1 MLMFVSSTSSQ
12 KREKFMSSTNKIYES
27 WKKNKFL
34 PKDLKADLS
43 RINKKEI
50 NVFFKAEK
58 MHFGTAGIR
67 GIMGAGT
74 HKMNIFTY
82 QQMAEGYAKYIV
94 KHFPKQQSVV
104 IGHDNR
110 MNSDLFSI
118 TCANV
123 LTSFG
128 IKVYLFKENHLTPTP
143 IISFAIR
150 HLKTSGG
157 IIVTASHNPKEYN
170 GFKAY
175 NPDGGQI
182 LPDVANEIEKLMP
195 QSTSIL
201 NNMYIGNDK
210 LLVEIDDKIIDIYF
224 KEAKKAL
231 VKEKIIGFKK
241 PEPIILTTHHGTASN
256 YLPKFLKQLNF
267 NVYPVKKQ
275 CFVNDKFINS
285 PSSNPEYFNSFDLSI
300 KLAKKLKSKLLIGVD
315 PDADRMAVM
324 IKHNNSW
331 QLITGNQMGIIF
343 THYLLNNRKY
353 NHKPFIVSSYV
364 STYYIDMIAKKFKAY
379 VTRTG
384 TGFKWMGNYVTL
396 HDNKESFVVAF
407 EEAIGALCTNINR
420 DKDSFTASALA
431 LEINYF
437 CKQKKMDLI
446 DYLEKIIFKEYG
458 TWFGKTD
465 SFVIKDLDWKKIV
478 DQKMKYFRNYNKK
491 TIGNYKINKIVFN
504 KLGDCLEWWLDGKSW
519 IKFRKSGT
527 EPKMKVYYELYG
539 KPLSILNKEYQ
550 SLHNFFANI
559 IEK

>member
-1 MLMFVSSTSSQ
+1 MPSI
-12 KREKFMSSTNKIYES
+12 NKIYKL
-27 WKKNKFL
+27 WRNDKFL
-34 PKDLKADLS
+34 PKDLKADL
-43 RINKKEI
+43 KKLSQEEI
-50 NVFFKAEK
+50 NAYFKPEK

-82 QQMAEGYAKYIV
+82 QQMADGYARYII
-94 KHFPKQQSVV
+94 KHFPKNPSVV

-110 MNSDLFSI
+110 INSDLFCI

-128 IKVYLFKENHLTPTP
+128 IKVYLFENNHLTPTP

-150 HLKTSGG
+150 FLNANGG

-195 QSTSIL
+195 QPEDIL
-201 NNMYIGNDK
+201 NNVYIGNK
-210 LLVEIDDKIIDIYF
+210 NLLAEIDDKIIDVYCQ
-224 KEAKKAL
+224 EAKKAL
-231 VKEKIIGFKK
+231 VKREIINIKK

-256 YLPKFLKQLNF
+256 YLPKFLKELNF
-267 NVYPVKKQ
+267 NVIPVKEQ
-275 CFVNDKFINS
+275 CFVNSNFINS
-285 PSSNPEYFNSFDLSI
+285 PSSNPEYFDSFNLSI
-300 KLAKKLKSKLLIGVD
+300 KLAQKQKSKLLIGVD

-324 IKHNNSW
+324 VKHNNQW
-331 QLITGNQMGIIF
+331 RLITGNQMGIIF
-343 THYLLNNRKY
+343 THYLLNNRSY
-353 NHKPFIVSSYV
+353 DRKPFIVSSYV
-364 STYYIDMIAKKFKAY
+364 STNYIDMIAKKFNAY
-379 VTRTG
+379 VNRTG
-384 TGFKWMGNYVTL
+384 TGFKWMGNYVSL
-396 HDNKESFVVAF
+396 HDGNESFVVAF
-407 EEAIGALCTNINR
+407 EEAIGALNTNINR

-437 CKQKKMDLI
+437 CKQNKMDLI

-458 TWFGKTD
+458 NWFGKTD
-465 SFVIKDLDWKKIV
+465 SFVIKGLDWKNKV
-478 DQKMKYFRNYNKK
+478 EQKMKFFQNYKKPTVGSYKIKKILYNK
-491 TIGNYKINKIVFN
+491 V
-504 KLGDCLEWWLDGKSW
+504 GDCLEWWLDGKSW

-527 EPKMKVYYELYG
+527 EPKMKVYYELYD
-539 KPLSILNKEYQ
+539 KSLITLEKEYQ
-550 SLHNFFANI
+550 LLHKLFANI

>member
-1 MLMFVSSTSSQ
+1 MPSI
-12 KREKFMSSTNKIYES
+12 NKIYKL
-27 WKKNKFL
+27 WRNNKFL
-34 PKDLKADLS
+34 PKDLKADL
-43 RINKKEI
+43 KKLSQEEI
-50 NVFFKAEK
+50 NAYFKPEK

-82 QQMAEGYAKYIV
+82 QQMADGYARYII
-94 KHFPKQQSVV
+94 KHFPKNPSVV

-110 MNSDLFSI
+110 INSDLFCI

-128 IKVYLFKENHLTPTP
+128 IKVYLFENNHLTPTP

-150 HLKTSGG
+150 FLNANGG

-195 QSTSIL
+195 QPEDIL
-201 NNMYIGNDK
+201 NNVYIGNK
-210 LLVEIDDKIIDIYF
+210 NLLAEIDDKIIDVYCQ
-224 KEAKKAL
+224 EAKKAL
-231 VKEKIIGFKK
+231 VKREIINIKK

-256 YLPKFLKQLNF
+256 YLPKFLKELNF
-267 NVYPVKKQ
+267 NVIPVKEQ
-275 CFVNDKFINS
+275 CFVNSNFINS
-285 PSSNPEYFNSFDLSI
+285 PSSNPEYFDSFNLSI
-300 KLAKKLKSKLLIGVD
+300 KLAQKQKSKLLIGVD

-324 IKHNNSW
+324 VKHNNQW
-331 QLITGNQMGIIF
+331 RLITGNQMGIIF
-343 THYLLNNRKY
+343 THYLLNNRSY
-353 NHKPFIVSSYV
+353 DRKPFIVSSYV
-364 STYYIDMIAKKFKAY
+364 STNYIDMIAKKFNAY
-379 VTRTG
+379 VNRTG
-384 TGFKWMGNYVTL
+384 TGFKWMGNYVSL
-396 HDNKESFVVAF
+396 HDGNESFVVAF
-407 EEAIGALCTNINR
+407 EEAIGALNTNINR

-437 CKQKKMDLI
+437 CKQNKMDLI

-458 TWFGKTD
+458 NWFGKTD
-465 SFVIKDLDWKKIV
+465 SFVIKGLDWKNKV
-478 DQKMKYFRNYNKK
+478 EQKMKFFQNYKKPTVGSYKIKKILYNK
-491 TIGNYKINKIVFN
+491 V
-504 KLGDCLEWWLDGKSW
+504 GDCLEWWLDGKSW

-527 EPKMKVYYELYG
+527 EPKMKVYYELYD
-539 KPLSILNKEYQ
+539 KSLITLEKEYQ
-550 SLHNFFANI
+550 LLHKLFANI

>member
-1 MLMFVSSTSSQ
+1 MPSI
-12 KREKFMSSTNKIYES
+12 NKIYKL
-27 WKKNKFL
+27 WRNNKFL
-34 PKDLKADLS
+34 PKDLKADL
-43 RINKKEI
+43 KKLSQEEI
-50 NVFFKAEK
+50 NAYFKPEK

-82 QQMAEGYAKYIV
+82 QQMADGYARYII
-94 KHFPKQQSVV
+94 KHFPKNPSVV

-110 MNSDLFSI
+110 INSDLFCI

-128 IKVYLFKENHLTPTP
+128 IKVYLFENNHLTPTP

-150 HLKTSGG
+150 FLNANGG

-195 QSTSIL
+195 QPEDIL
-201 NNMYIGNDK
+201 NNVYIGNK
-210 LLVEIDDKIIDIYF
+210 NLLAEIDDKIIDVYCQ
-224 KEAKKAL
+224 EAKKAL
-231 VKEKIIGFKK
+231 VKREIINIKK

-256 YLPKFLKQLNF
+256 YLPKFLKELNF
-267 NVYPVKKQ
+267 NIIPVKEQ
-275 CFVNDKFINS
+275 CFVNPNFINS
-285 PSSNPEYFNSFDLSI
+285 PSSNPEYFDSFNLSI
-300 KLAKKLKSKLLIGVD
+300 KLAQKQKSKLLIGVD

-324 IKHNNSW
+324 VKHNNQW
-331 QLITGNQMGIIF
+331 RLITGNQMGIIF
-343 THYLLNNRKY
+343 THYLLNNRSY
-353 NHKPFIVSSYV
+353 DRKPFIVSSYV
-364 STYYIDMIAKKFKAY
+364 STNYIDMIAKKFNAY
-379 VTRTG
+379 VNRTG
-384 TGFKWMGNYVTL
+384 TGFKWMGNYVSL
-396 HDNKESFVVAF
+396 HDGNESFVVAF
-407 EEAIGALCTNINR
+407 EEAIGALNTNINR

-437 CKQKKMDLI
+437 CKQNKMDLI

-458 TWFGKTD
+458 NWFGKTD
-465 SFVIKDLDWKKIV
+465 SFVIKGLDWKNKV
-478 DQKMKYFRNYNKK
+478 EQKMKFFQNYKKPTVGSYKIKKILYNK
-491 TIGNYKINKIVFN
+491 V
-504 KLGDCLEWWLDGKSW
+504 GDCLEWWLDGKSW

-527 EPKMKVYYELYG
+527 EPKMKVYYELYD
-539 KPLSILNKEYQ
+539 KSLITLEKEYQ
-550 SLHNFFANI
+550 LLHKLFANI

>member
-1 MLMFVSSTSSQ
+1 MPSI
-12 KREKFMSSTNKIYES
+12 NKIYKL
-27 WKKNKFL
+27 WRNNKFL
-34 PKDLKADLS
+34 PKDLNADL
-43 RINKKEI
+43 KKLSQEEI
-50 NVFFKAEK
+50 NAYFKPEK

-82 QQMAEGYAKYIV
+82 QQMADGYARYII
-94 KHFPKQQSVV
+94 KHFPKNPSVV

-110 MNSDLFSI
+110 INSDLFCI

-128 IKVYLFKENHLTPTP
+128 IKVYLFENNHLTPTP

-150 HLKTSGG
+150 FLNANGG

-195 QSTSIL
+195 QPEDIL
-201 NNMYIGNDK
+201 NNVYIGNK
-210 LLVEIDDKIIDIYF
+210 NLLAEIDDKIIDVYCQ
-224 KEAKKAL
+224 EAKKAL
-231 VKEKIIGFKK
+231 VKREIINIKK

-256 YLPKFLKQLNF
+256 YLPKFLKELNF
-267 NVYPVKKQ
+267 NVIPVKEQ
-275 CFVNDKFINS
+275 CFVNSNFINS
-285 PSSNPEYFNSFDLSI
+285 PSSNPEYFDSFNLSI
-300 KLAKKLKSKLLIGVD
+300 KLAQKQKSKLLIGVD

-324 IKHNNSW
+324 VKHNNQW
-331 QLITGNQMGIIF
+331 RLITGNQMGIIF
-343 THYLLNNRKY
+343 THYLLNNRSY
-353 NHKPFIVSSYV
+353 DRKPFIVSSYV
-364 STYYIDMIAKKFKAY
+364 STNYIDMIAKKFNAY
-379 VTRTG
+379 VNRTG
-384 TGFKWMGNYVTL
+384 TGFKWMGNYVSL
-396 HDNKESFVVAF
+396 HDGNESFVVAF
-407 EEAIGALCTNINR
+407 EEAIGALNTNINR

-437 CKQKKMDLI
+437 CKQNKMDLI

-458 TWFGKTD
+458 NWFGKTD
-465 SFVIKDLDWKKIV
+465 SFVIKGLDWKNKV
-478 DQKMKYFRNYNKK
+478 EQKMKFFQNYKKPTVGSYKIKKILYNK
-491 TIGNYKINKIVFN
+491 V
-504 KLGDCLEWWLDGKSW
+504 GDCLEWWLDGKSW

-527 EPKMKVYYELYG
+527 EPKMKAYYELYD
-539 KPLSILNKEYQ
+539 KSLITLEKEYQ
-550 SLHNFFANI
+550 LLHKLFANI

>member
-1 MLMFVSSTSSQ
+1 MPSI
-12 KREKFMSSTNKIYES
+12 NKIYKL
-27 WKKNKFL
+27 WRNDKFL
-34 PKDLKADLS
+34 PKDLKADL
-43 RINKKEI
+43 KKLSQEEL
-50 NVFFKAEK
+50 NAYFKPEK

-82 QQMAEGYAKYIV
+82 QQMADGYARYII
-94 KHFPKQQSVV
+94 KHFPKNPSVV

-110 MNSDLFSI
+110 INSDLFCI

-128 IKVYLFKENHLTPTP
+128 IKVYLFENNHLTPTP

-150 HLKTSGG
+150 FLNANGG

-195 QSTSIL
+195 QPEDIL
-201 NNMYIGNDK
+201 NNVYIGNK
-210 LLVEIDDKIIDIYF
+210 NLLAEIDDKIIDVYCQ
-224 KEAKKAL
+224 EAKKAL
-231 VKEKIIGFKK
+231 VKREIINIKK

-256 YLPKFLKQLNF
+256 YLPKFLKELNF
-267 NVYPVKKQ
+267 NVIPVKEQ
-275 CFVNDKFINS
+275 CFVNSNFINS
-285 PSSNPEYFNSFDLSI
+285 PSSNPEYFDSFNLSI
-300 KLAKKLKSKLLIGVD
+300 KLAQKQKSKLLIGVD

-324 IKHNNSW
+324 VKHNNQW
-331 QLITGNQMGIIF
+331 RLITGNQMGIIF
-343 THYLLNNRKY
+343 THYLLNNRSY
-353 NHKPFIVSSYV
+353 DRKPFIVSSYV
-364 STYYIDMIAKKFKAY
+364 STNYIDMIAKKFNAY
-379 VTRTG
+379 VNRTG
-384 TGFKWMGNYVTL
+384 TGFKWMGNYVSL
-396 HDNKESFVVAF
+396 HDGNESFVVAF
-407 EEAIGALCTNINR
+407 EEAIGALNTNINR

-437 CKQKKMDLI
+437 CKQNKMDLI

-458 TWFGKTD
+458 NWFGKTD
-465 SFVIKDLDWKKIV
+465 SFVIKGLDWKNKV
-478 DQKMKYFRNYNKK
+478 EQKMKFFQNYKKPTVGSYKIKKILYNK
-491 TIGNYKINKIVFN
+491 V
-504 KLGDCLEWWLDGKSW
+504 GDCLEWWLDGKSW

-527 EPKMKVYYELYG
+527 EPKMKVYYELYD
-539 KPLSILNKEYQ
+539 KSLITLEKEYQ
-550 SLHNFFANI
+550 LLHKLFANI

>member
-1 MLMFVSSTSSQ
+1 MPSI
-12 KREKFMSSTNKIYES
+12 NKIYKL
-27 WKKNKFL
+27 WRNNKFL
-34 PKDLKADLS
+34 PKDLNADL
-43 RINKKEI
+43 KKLSQEEI
-50 NVFFKAEK
+50 NAYFKPEK

-82 QQMAEGYAKYIV
+82 QQMADGYARYII
-94 KHFPKQQSVV
+94 KHFPKNPSVV

-110 MNSDLFSI
+110 INSDLFCI

-128 IKVYLFKENHLTPTP
+128 IKVYLFENNHLTPTP

-150 HLKTSGG
+150 FLNANGG

-195 QSTSIL
+195 QPEDIL
-201 NNMYIGNDK
+201 NNVYIGNK
-210 LLVEIDDKIIDIYF
+210 NLLAEIDDKIIDVYCQ
-224 KEAKKAL
+224 EAKKAL
-231 VKEKIIGFKK
+231 VKREIINIKK

-256 YLPKFLKQLNF
+256 YLPKFLKELNF
-267 NVYPVKKQ
+267 NVIPVKEQ
-275 CFVNDKFINS
+275 CFVNSNFINS
-285 PSSNPEYFNSFDLSI
+285 PSSNPEYFDSFNLSI
-300 KLAKKLKSKLLIGVD
+300 KLAQKQKSKLLIGVD

-324 IKHNNSW
+324 VKHNNQW
-331 QLITGNQMGIIF
+331 RLITGNQMGIIF
-343 THYLLNNRKY
+343 THYLLNNRSY
-353 NHKPFIVSSYV
+353 DRKPFIVSSYV
-364 STYYIDMIAKKFKAY
+364 STNYIDMIAKKFNAY
-379 VTRTG
+379 VNRTG
-384 TGFKWMGNYVTL
+384 TGFKWMGNYVSL
-396 HDNKESFVVAF
+396 HDGNESFVVAF
-407 EEAIGALCTNINR
+407 EEAIGALNTNINR

-437 CKQKKMDLI
+437 CKQNKMDLI

-458 TWFGKTD
+458 NWFGKTD
-465 SFVIKDLDWKKIV
+465 SFVIKGLDWKNKV
-478 DQKMKYFRNYNKK
+478 EQKMKFFQNYKKPTVGSYKIKKILYNK
-491 TIGNYKINKIVFN
+491 V
-504 KLGDCLEWWLDGKSW
+504 GDCLEWWLDGKSW

-527 EPKMKVYYELYG
+527 EPKMKVYYELYD
-539 KPLSILNKEYQ
+539 KSLITLEKEYQ
-550 SLHNFFANI
+550 LLHKLFANI